1 MRDDDDPC
9 DFIGSG
15 FTTSGGNI
23 VAQEAGVYYIR
34 QFSMKPQTGSY
45 TVESASVTIDSTQF
59 PGSKTQEPA
68 EIIVWLDAGD
78 AVSAYAQTSNNVY
91 PATVYMNVAR
101 VS

>member
-34 QFSMKPQTGSY
+34 QFSMKPKIGDY
-45 TVESASVTIDSTQF
+45 PVESASVTIDSNQF

-78 AVSAYAQTSNNVY
+78 TVSARAVCSNSNYQAV
-91 PATVYMNVAR
+91 AYMNVAR